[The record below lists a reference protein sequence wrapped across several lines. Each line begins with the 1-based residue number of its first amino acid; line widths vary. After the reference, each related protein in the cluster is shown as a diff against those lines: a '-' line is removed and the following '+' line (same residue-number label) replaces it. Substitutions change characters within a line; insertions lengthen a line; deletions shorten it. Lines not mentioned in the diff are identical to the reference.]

1 MKDQSLIQEY
11 IYQAYMQIL
20 SKKHYDKISVCEIC
34 TKAGVSRM
42 SFYRSFSSKE
52 DLTLKGFG
60 KIILNIKN
68 SIENLEVCN
77 EYTIVKE
84 FFSGFM
90 KYKDL
95 IHSIES
101 SSISDIIALEISKK
115 LEENTPNDYMKKTS
129 KYMPIFYFSA
139 LGSVLIK
146 WLKDGAEESP
156 DEMARLIT
164 SMVNNSIFNNKNNQ
178 IETNISSLANH
189 NKFNSI

>member
-1 MKDQSLIQEY
+1 MKDQNLIQEY

-68 SIENLEVCN
+68 NIEKLDVCN
-77 EYTIVKE
+77 EYTIIKE
-84 FFSGFM
+84 FFNGFIN
-90 KYKDL
+90 YKDL

-115 LEENTPNDYMKKTS
+115 LQENTPNDYMKKTS
-129 KYMPIFYFSA
+129 KYIPIFYFSA
-139 LGSVLIK
+139 LGSVIIT
-146 WLKDGAEESP
+146 WLKEGAKESP

-164 SMVNNSIFNNKNNQ
+164 SMVNSSIFNNKNSQ
-178 IETNISSLANH
+178 IETNFEKLVNHDKFSSN
-189 NKFNSI
+189 